1 MGWSSPTVSQPQG
14 RQNSLEGK
22 GRDKKRTPSCNGS
35 DRGSKFAPDRKE
47 SRLTLGLMRKRP
59 IKETE
64 FEDKLDVE
72 VKLNKRTEE
81 TAERLEPD

>member
-1 MGWSSPTVSQPQG
+1 
-14 RQNSLEGK
+14 
-22 GRDKKRTPSCNGS
+22 
-35 DRGSKFAPDRKE
+35 
-47 SRLTLGLMRKRP
+47 MRKRP